1 MLGFFVL
8 VKHIREHS
16 KFFMLQ
22 FKSLYRPDDHQNTQK
37 RIILGN
43 IAPCMFT
50 LMFFKWLTAVERA
63 LTFILVFI
71 TGVGDGLA
79 EHARVFLSGLV
90 FHALHLAAFDNFW
103 LALLLMLILLR
114 TMAYAEAEASHT
126 MDTPLR
132 MIGCGVILYAIVD
145 LVESA
150 VIPISEERL

>member
-8 VKHIREHS
+8 IKHIREHS

-22 FKSLYRPDDHQNTQK
+22 FNSLYRLDDHQNTQK

-50 LMFFKWLTAVERA
+50 LMFFKWLIAAERA

-79 EHARVFLSGLV
+79 EHSRR
-90 FHALHLAAFDNFW
+90 FDNFW
-103 LALLLMLILLR
+103 LALLLMLILLP
-114 TMAYAEAEASHT
+114 TMAYAEATASHT
-126 MDTPLR
+126 MDTPLLL
-132 MIGCGVILYAIVD
+132 IGCGAILYAIVD

-150 VIPISEERL
+150 VIPIMKSS

>member
-79 EHARVFLSGLV
+79 EQWVSRGDVTSTG
-90 FHALHLAAFDNFW
+90 
-103 LALLLMLILLR
+103 R
-114 TMAYAEAEASHT
+114 EASSQRT
-126 MDTPLR
+126 GTP
-132 MIGCGVILYAIVD
+132 V
-145 LVESA
+145 A
-150 VIPISEERL
+150 VRAVRACSCRVWCSMLCISRRSTTSGWRYC